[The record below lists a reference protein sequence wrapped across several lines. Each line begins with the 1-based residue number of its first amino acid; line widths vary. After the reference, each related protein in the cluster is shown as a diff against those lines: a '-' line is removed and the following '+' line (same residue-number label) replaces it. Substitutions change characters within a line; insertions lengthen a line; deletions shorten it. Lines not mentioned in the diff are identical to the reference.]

1 MSELLRK
8 YLPLSCELFKKHKLT
23 VPERTAEMIAKTIMH
38 CRVLEPRAKK
48 KKGEEL
54 SPRKRLKKA
63 RTHAA
68 KLLEYTARRPSHAAS
83 IFKRSNSLY
92 KALDDWGSL
101 IWLATAASPVN
112 VSDLVDR
119 LQAGGLNN
127 SELTGLVRALDSV
140 LSKDRKDLERT
151 GRPAERL
158 MYVIRGGYIAWHRAG
173 AATSFY
179 WDEASG
185 RLTGLLPEFIRDLIS
200 YCDGTNE
207 RMQVQLELVWP
218 SRPAVVAILKRLGR
232 GGVRVS
238 AENNSLVLV
247 PKSALADGLR
257 VLIRLHKA
265 AMLDALEFDAR
276 LRAELVIKDAALH
289 CAFKLASRFCKD
301 SL

>member
-1 MSELLRK
+1 M
-8 YLPLSCELFKKHKLT
+8 
-23 VPERTAEMIAKTIMH
+23 
-38 CRVLEPRAKK
+38 
-48 KKGEEL
+48 KGERL
-54 SPRKRLKKA
+54 SPRERLKKA
-63 RTHAA
+63 RTHAV
-68 KLLEYTARRPSHAAS
+68 KLLEYAARRPSHADS
-83 IFKRSNSLY
+83 ISKRSTSLH
-92 KALDDWGSL
+92 KALDDWDAL
-101 IWLATAASPVN
+101 IWLATVAPPVN
-112 VSDLVDR
+112 VSDLLDR

-140 LSKDRKDLERT
+140 LSKDLKNLERT
-151 GRPAERL
+151 GRPTEQL

-173 AATSFY
+173 GATSFY

-207 RMQVQLELVWP
+207 RMQVQVELVWP
-218 SRPAVVAILKRLGR
+218 SQPAVVAILKRLNR

-238 AENNSLVLV
+238 AENNSLVLS

-265 AMLDALEFDAR
+265 AMLDALEFDAWR
-276 LRAELVIKDAALH
+276 RAELVIKDAALH
-289 CAFKLASRFCKD
+289 CALKLASRFCKD